1 MAFLNETGLSTFKK
15 KCDSYYLKLSGG
27 TMTGSFYVSVASGD
41 VGMITTRTDTNKR
54 LGFIVGSGGQNRGI
68 YDHSKGNWLV
78 YSDANNV
85 HYFTGNADTAS
96 ALTTSAGSVNQPVY
110 FSNGKPTAAYGTW
123 TGTGSPET
131 NAGRK
136 YGVYI
141 QY

>member
-27 TMTGSFYVSVASGD
+27 TMTGTLSISMASGEA
-41 VGMITTRTDTNKR
+41 GMHVTRTDTNKR
-54 LGFIVGSGGQNRGI
+54 VEFMVGSGGQNRGV
-68 YDHSKGNWLV
+68 YDSLKGNWLV
-78 YSDANNV
+78 YSDSNNA
-85 HYFTGNADTAS
+85 HYLTGRSDTAS

-110 FSNGKPTAAYGTW
+110 FSNGRPTAAYGTW
-123 TGTGSPET
+123 TGTGTPGT
-131 NAGRK
+131 NADRK